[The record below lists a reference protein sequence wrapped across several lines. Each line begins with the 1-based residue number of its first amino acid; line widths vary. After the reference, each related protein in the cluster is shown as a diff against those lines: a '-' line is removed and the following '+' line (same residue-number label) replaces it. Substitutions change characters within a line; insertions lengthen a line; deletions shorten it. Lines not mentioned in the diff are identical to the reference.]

1 MENSPI
7 VNKNLFG
14 PVSRPIERSMKL
26 PVIFTM
32 IILYQGLFSGAAM
45 SVPVRLQ
52 AALKN
57 RVVRLLSLIMVAVSA
72 TGDIEY
78 AVAATLAFLGIVYL
92 IKTKEER
99 EKSGFV

>member
-1 MENSPI
+1 
-7 VNKNLFG
+7 
-14 PVSRPIERSMKL
+14 
-26 PVIFTM
+26 
-32 IILYQGLFSGAAM
+32 M

-52 AALKN
+52 TALKN

-78 AVAATLAFLGIVYL
+78 AVAATFAFLGVVYL